1 MKKLI
6 IASLLI
12 FTSSSVFAEV
22 KFIENKTVL
31 GQLLIMDVLNRIE
44 NGKGI
49 LKTPVANLESTIT
62 PSFITNPNKRCW
74 MSPQYHSDGS
84 VTPRLK
90 CHWLRLMK
98 IYHIAKTRSFKWI
111 IFVSLLVGIGYL
123 TVELLSL
130 SLEFLYKFEF
140 GCLENQECFFD
151 FWRYLI
157 EQSDQ

>member
-1 MKKLI
+1 MKKVI

-31 GQLLIMDVLNRIE
+31 GQLLIMDAFKRIE
-44 NGKGI
+44 NGKVI
-49 LKTPVANLESTIT
+49 LKTPVTKLESTIP

-90 CHWLRLMK
+90 C
-98 IYHIAKTRSFKWI
+98 Y
-111 IFVSLLVGIGYL
+111 
-123 TVELLSL
+123 
-130 SLEFLYKFEF
+130 
-140 GCLENQECFFD
+140 
-151 FWRYLI
+151 
-157 EQSDQ
+157 

>member
-1 MKKLI
+1 MSRTRRRIDILEIYNLHLDHAPSVHLPTLWWVRVQVDKFMLKQNRIQRMKKLI
-6 IASLLI
+6 IASILI
-12 FTSSSVFAEV
+12 FTSSSVFADI

-31 GQLLIMDVLNRIE
+31 GQLLIMDAFNRIE

-90 CHWLRLMK
+90 CH
-98 IYHIAKTRSFKWI
+98 
-111 IFVSLLVGIGYL
+111 
-123 TVELLSL
+123 
-130 SLEFLYKFEF
+130 
-140 GCLENQECFFD
+140 
-151 FWRYLI
+151 
-157 EQSDQ
+157 

>member
-31 GQLLIMDVLNRIE
+31 GQLLIMDAFNRVE

-49 LKTPVANLESTIT
+49 LQTPVANLESTIT
-62 PSFITNPNKRCW
+62 SSFIANPNKRCW
-74 MSPQYHSDGS
+74 ISPQYHSDGS

-90 CHWLRLMK
+90 C
-98 IYHIAKTRSFKWI
+98 Y
-111 IFVSLLVGIGYL
+111 
-123 TVELLSL
+123 
-130 SLEFLYKFEF
+130 
-140 GCLENQECFFD
+140 
-151 FWRYLI
+151 
-157 EQSDQ
+157 

>member
-12 FTSSSVFAEV
+12 FTSSSVFADV

-31 GQLLIMDVLNRIE
+31 GQLLIMDTLNRIE
-44 NGKGI
+44 NGIGI

-62 PSFITNPNKRCW
+62 TSLVTNPNKRCW

-90 CHWLRLMK
+90 CH
-98 IYHIAKTRSFKWI
+98 
-111 IFVSLLVGIGYL
+111 
-123 TVELLSL
+123 
-130 SLEFLYKFEF
+130 
-140 GCLENQECFFD
+140 
-151 FWRYLI
+151 
-157 EQSDQ
+157 

>member
-12 FTSSSVFAEV
+12 FNSSSVFADI

-31 GQLLIMDVLNRIE
+31 GQLLIMDAFNKIE

-62 PSFITNPNKRCW
+62 PSFIANQNKRCW

-84 VTPRLK
+84 VIPRLK
-90 CHWLRLMK
+90 C
-98 IYHIAKTRSFKWI
+98 Y
-111 IFVSLLVGIGYL
+111 
-123 TVELLSL
+123 
-130 SLEFLYKFEF
+130 
-140 GCLENQECFFD
+140 
-151 FWRYLI
+151 
-157 EQSDQ
+157 